1 MLIIDSHNAKI
12 NEKKVF
18 NLHLRN
24 SMLLRDI
31 FGADLVTLPK
41 DLVKKDYK
49 KVVFVHASKYSKS
62 RHFIDYILNLDSP
75 ELWYICN
82 DYNFGEPDSPWNLAK
97 KYGMKYNVIAN
108 HRPEHAK
115 VVLKYVNEC
124 HVCNLNSLCFEPLKP
139 PTFNHVS
146 SFFETQSE
154 YRKDIV
160 YFGAWRTGRERYFKK
175 YFDRNFPVSTSRK
188 NIKKFTDQGVHALW
202 CDRLNWYGLKDTLF
216 DYKASLYIEDEKTH
230 LWYSH
235 LANRYYEA
243 LSYSI
248 PTYFDKSCRNTLD
261 KAKLSIPN
269 DIPAWFIVDS
279 LRDLRYKIES
289 KQADG
294 FDLSNLRNK
303 AQQEKE
309 ETIETIKGLL
319 S

>member
-1 MLIIDSHNAKI
+1 MLIIDSHNAEI

-41 DLVKKDYK
+41 HLQKKDYK
-49 KVVFVHASKYSKS
+49 KVVFVHSSRYSRA
-62 RHFIDYILNLDSP
+62 RHFKQFILELDNP
-75 ELWYICN
+75 ELWYVCN
-82 DYNFGEPDSPWNLAK
+82 DYNLGEPDALWGLCHD
-97 KYGMKYNVIAN
+97 YGYKYNVIAN

-115 VVLKYVNEC
+115 IVLKHVKEW
-124 HVCNLNSLCFEPLKP
+124 HVCNLNSLCFEPLEP
-139 PTFNHVS
+139 PTFDHVS
-146 SFFETQSE
+146 SFFETTSD

-160 YFGAWRTGRERYFKK
+160 YFGAWRAGREIYFKK
-175 YFDRNFPVSTSRK
+175 YFDRDFPVSTSRK
-188 NIKKFTDQGVHALW
+188 NIKKFTIMGVHGLW
-202 CDRLNWYGLKDTLF
+202 ADRLNWYGLKDTLF

-230 LWYSH
+230 NWYSH

-269 DIPAWFIVDS
+269 DIPAWFIVDG

-289 KQADG
+289 GQADG
-294 FDLSNLRNK
+294 FDLSSLRNK
-303 AQQEKE
+303 AVQEKQ
-309 ETIETIKGLL
+309 ETIEFIKGLL
-319 S
+319 